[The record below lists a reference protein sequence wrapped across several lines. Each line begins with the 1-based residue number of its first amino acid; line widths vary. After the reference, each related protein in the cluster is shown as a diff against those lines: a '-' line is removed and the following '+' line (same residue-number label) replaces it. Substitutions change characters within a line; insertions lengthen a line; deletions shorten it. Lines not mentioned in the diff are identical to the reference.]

1 MKVSNLRTHQIRI
14 SKILSKY
21 SQLIPVASPIDV
33 ISKLNPLIV
42 LILT

>member
-14 SKILSKY
+14 SIILSKY

-33 ISKLNPLIV
+33 IGKLDTLIE